1 MYSKIA
7 INNVKKSFKDYAIYF
22 LTIAFAVC
30 IFYSFNAIDA
40 QKAVLDMNKSQAE
53 YMTVVTTLISYV
65 SVFVSFILGG
75 LILYANNFLIKK
87 RKKELGIYMTLGM
100 KKSKISKILLGETLI
115 VGILSLAAGLLLGVL
130 LSQGL
135 SLFTAKLFEVD
146 MTEFKFIISFG
157 AISKT
162 ILYFAIIFGILM
174 IFNTTIVSRYKLI
187 DMLNAG
193 RKNEEIK
200 IKNPIIS
207 SIIFI
212 ISVVILVFAYYLVS
226 KVGLNMQKIEFK
238 ASIVLGILGT
248 VGFFFGIS
256 GFLIAIVQKSKI
268 LGTVGFFFGISGF
281 LIAIVQKSKNIYLKK
296 LNIFITRQISSKVNT
311 NFVSMAVISLMLF
324 ITIVLLSTGLSFKNA
339 LEAGIVAP
347 FDASVKLYTE
357 EGDKYTSVEQLLNI
371 ANYDIKD
378 NKAIFFN
385 TYRMNG
391 PDPNSILK
399 NYAVGDFKK
408 DLDNGK
414 QRWESIDL
422 IKLSDFNKIREL
434 EGKSTFIMDDDEVM
448 LLSNFKSA
456 KSSIENMIKLKGIVN
471 LNGKEYKV
479 ANTEYLDD
487 ALYNSSIADNV
498 LTLIVNDNFDGN
510 IYLSN
515 AYMNVNYKNPG
526 DESAEEDMQNS
537 FHNKKDNK
545 ELYDLPLV
553 VYTKQDVYNEN
564 KTMGATVLYIG
575 LYLGIIFLIAS
586 AAVLALQQ
594 LSEAS
599 DSSDRYKALKRIG
612 ATEKMINKTIF
623 AQTVIYFVMPLGLAI
638 VSSIVGI
645 NVVNKFLII
654 YGNTNIVPTA
664 LLTLAILV
672 IVYGGYFYVTYTGYK
687 SIVKNSK

>member
-7 INNVKKSFKDYAIYF
+7 INNVKKSFKDYTIYF

-40 QKAVLDMNKSQAE
+40 QKAVLVMSKSQAE

-65 SVFVSFILGG
+65 SIFVSFILGG

-100 KKSKISKILLGETLI
+100 SKSKISKILLGETLI
-115 VGILSLAAGLLLGVL
+115 VGILSLVAGLLLGVL

-146 MTEFKFIISFG
+146 MTEFKFIVSFG
-157 AISKT
+157 AIGKT
-162 ILYFAIIFGILM
+162 ILYFAIIFGVLM

-200 IKNPIIS
+200 IKNPIVS

-212 ISVVILVFAYYLVS
+212 ISVVILVFAYYLVT

-238 ASIVLGILGT
+238 ASIVFGILGT
-248 VGFFFGIS
+248 VGFFFGIA
-256 GFLIAIVQKSKI
+256 GFIISMVQR
-268 LGTVGFFFGISGF
+268 
-281 LIAIVQKSKNIYLKK
+281 SKNIYLKK

-311 NFVSMAVISLMLF
+311 NFLSMAVISLMLF
-324 ITIVLLSTGLSFKNA
+324 ITIVILSTGLSFKSA

-347 FDASVKLYTE
+347 FDASVKLFTE
-357 EGDKYTSVEQLLNI
+357 EGEKYTSVEQILNI
-371 ANYDIKD
+371 AKYDVKD

-385 TYRMNG
+385 TYRMDG
-391 PDPNSILK
+391 PDANSILK
-399 NYAVGDFKK
+399 DYAVGDFKK

-414 QRWESIDL
+414 QRWESIDM

-434 EGKSTFIMDDDEVM
+434 EGKSTFTMNDDEVM

-456 KSSIENMIKLKGIVN
+456 KASIENMIKLKGTVN

-479 ANTEYLDD
+479 ANTDYLDD
-487 ALYNSSIADNV
+487 ALYNSVIADNV

-510 IYLSN
+510 IYLSD
-515 AYMNVNYKNPG
+515 AYMDVNYKNPG

-537 FHNKKDNK
+537 FHNVKDNK
-545 ELYDLPLV
+545 ELYDLPLI

-564 KTMGATVLYIG
+564 KGVSTIILYIG
-575 LYLGIIFLIAS
+575 LYLGIVFLIAS
-586 AAVLALQQ
+586 AAVLALQK

-599 DSSDRYKALKRIG
+599 DSSDRYKALKKIG

-623 AQTVIYFVMPLGLAI
+623 AQTVIYFIMPLGLAI

-645 NVVNKFLII
+645 NVVNKYLSLF
-654 YGNTNIVPTA
+654 GNTNIVPTA

-687 SIVKNSK
+687 SIIKNSK

>member
-7 INNVKKSFKDYAIYF
+7 INNVKKSFKDYTIYF

-100 KKSKISKILLGETLI
+100 RKSKISKILLGETLI
-115 VGILSLAAGLLLGVL
+115 VGILSLVAGLLLGVL

-146 MTEFKFIISFG
+146 MAEFKFIVSFG

-162 ILYFAIIFGILM
+162 IFYFTIIFGILM

-212 ISVVILVFAYYLVS
+212 ISVAILVFAYYLVS
-226 KVGLNMQKIEFK
+226 KGGLNMQKIEFK
-238 ASIVLGILGT
+238 SSVVLG
-248 VGFFFGIS
+248 
-256 GFLIAIVQKSKI
+256 I

-347 FDASVKLYTE
+347 FDASVKLFTA
-357 EGDKYTSVEQLLNI
+357 EGDKYTSIEQILDI
-371 ANYDIKD
+371 AKYDVKD

-385 TYRMNG
+385 IYRMDG
-391 PDPNSILK
+391 PDANSILK

-414 QRWESIDL
+414 QRWEFIDM
-422 IKLSDFNKIREL
+422 IKLSDFNKLREL
-434 EGKSTFIMDDDEVM
+434 EGKGIFTMNEDEVM

-456 KSSIENMIKLKGIVN
+456 KQSIENMIKLKGTVN

-479 ANTEYLDD
+479 ANTDYLDD
-487 ALYNSSIADNV
+487 AIWNSSIADNV
-498 LTLIVNDNFDGN
+498 LTIIVNDNFDGN

-515 AYMNVNYKNPG
+515 AYMNVNYKNPSNK
-526 DESAEEDMQNS
+526 SAEEDMQNS
-537 FHNKKDNK
+537 FHNTKDNK
-545 ELYDLPLV
+545 ELYDLPLIA
-553 VYTKQDVYNEN
+553 YTKQDVYNEN
-564 KTMGATVLYIG
+564 KGMSTTILYIG
-575 LYLGIIFLIAS
+575 LYLGIVFLIAS

-599 DSSDRYKALKRIG
+599 DSSDRYKALKKIG
-612 ATEKMINKTIF
+612 ATEKIINKTIF
-623 AQTVIYFVMPLGLAI
+623 AQTVIYFVIPLGLAI

-645 NVVNKFLII
+645 NVVNKFLIM

>member
-256 GFLIAIVQKSKI
+256 GFLIAIVQKSK
-268 LGTVGFFFGISGF
+268 
-281 LIAIVQKSKNIYLKK
+281 NIYLKK

-357 EGDKYTSVEQLLNI
+357 EGDKYTSVERLLNI
-371 ANYDIKD
+371 AKYDFKD

-385 TYRMNG
+385 TYRMDG

-399 NYAVGDFKK
+399 DYAVGDFKK

-434 EGKSTFIMDDDEVM
+434 EGKSTFTMDDDEVM

-456 KSSIENMIKLKGIVN
+456 KSSIENMIKLNGIVN

-515 AYMNVNYKNPG
+515 AYMNVNYKNPN

>member
-7 INNVKKSFKDYAIYF
+7 INNVKKSFKDYSIYF

-30 IFYSFNAIDA
+30 IFYSFNSIDA

-53 YMTVVTTLISYV
+53 YMGVVTTLISYV
-65 SVFVSFILGG
+65 SLFVSFILGA

-100 KKSKISKILLGETLI
+100 SKRKISKILVSETLI
-115 VGILSLAAGLLLGVL
+115 VGILSLCAGLFLGVVI
-130 LSQGL
+130 SQGL
-135 SLFTAKLFEVD
+135 SVFTAKLFEVE
-146 MTEFKFIISFG
+146 MSEFKFVISYQ
-157 AISKT
+157 AIGKT
-162 ILYFAIIFGILM
+162 ILYFAIIFGMLM

-212 ISVVILVFAYYLVS
+212 ISVAILVLAYYLVC
-226 KVGLNMQKIEFK
+226 KVGLNMQKIEFN

-256 GFLIAIVQKSKI
+256 GFIISMLQKN
-268 LGTVGFFFGISGF
+268 
-281 LIAIVQKSKNIYLKK
+281 KNIYLKK

-311 NFVSMAVISLMLF
+311 NFISMAVISLMLF
-324 ITIVLLSTGLSFKNA
+324 ITIVLLSTGLSFKSA

-347 FDASVKLYTE
+347 FDVSVKLFTD
-357 EGDKYTSVEQLLNI
+357 EGEKYTSVDQVLNL
-371 ANYDIKD
+371 AKYDVKD
-378 NKAIFFN
+378 NNAIFFN
-385 TYRMNG
+385 AYKIDG
-391 PDPNSILK
+391 PDVNSILK
-399 NYAVGDFKK
+399 NYSVGEFKK
-408 DLDNGK
+408 NLDNGK
-414 QRWESIDL
+414 ERWGYIEA
-422 IKLSDFNKIREL
+422 IKLSDFNKIRQL
-434 EGKSTFIMDDDEVM
+434 QGKSTFTMNEDEVM
-448 LLSNFKSA
+448 LLSNLKSV
-456 KSSIENMIKLKGIVN
+456 KSSVENMINLKGTVD
-471 LNGKEYKV
+471 LNGKQYKV
-479 ANTEYLDD
+479 ANTEYLNDAIWNSGVAADKLILIINDD
-487 ALYNSSIADNV
+487 
-498 LTLIVNDNFDGN
+498 FDEN
-510 IYLSN
+510 ISLSN
-515 AYMNVNYKNPG
+515 AYMDVNYKNSNEEAIQNDIENTFKNLKNN
-526 DESAEEDMQNS
+526 DELRS
-537 FHNKKDNK
+537 
-545 ELYDLPLV
+545 LPILS
-553 VYTKQDVYNEN
+553 YTKQDLYNVR
-564 KTMGATVLYIG
+564 KGLSTTILYVG

-599 DSSDRYKALKRIG
+599 DSSDRYKALKKIG
-612 ATEKMINKTIF
+612 ATEKMIDKAIF
-623 AQTVIYFVMPLGLAI
+623 KQTVIYFIMPLGLAI

-645 NVVNKFLII
+645 NVVNKFISL

-672 IVYGGYFYVTYTGYK
+672 IVYGGYFYITYTGYK

>member
-7 INNVKKSFKDYAIYF
+7 INNVKKSFKDYTIYF

-30 IFYSFNAIDA
+30 IFYSFNSIEA
-40 QKAVLDMNKSQAE
+40 QKALLDMNKSQAE

-100 KKSKISKILLGETLI
+100 SKNKISKILLGETLI
-115 VGILSLAAGLLLGVL
+115 VGILSLVAGLLLGLL

-146 MTEFKFIISFG
+146 MTDFKFIVSFG

-200 IKNPIIS
+200 IKNPIVS
-207 SIIFI
+207 SIVFI
-212 ISVVILVFAYYLVS
+212 ISVAILVFAYYLVT
-226 KVGLNMQKIEFK
+226 KVGLNMQRIEFK

-248 VGFFFGIS
+248 VGFFFGIA
-256 GFLIAIVQKSKI
+256 GFI
-268 LGTVGFFFGISGF
+268 IS
-281 LIAIVQKSKNIYLKK
+281 IIQKSKNIYLKK

-311 NFVSMAVISLMLF
+311 NFISMAVISLMLF
-324 ITIVLLSTGLSFKNA
+324 ITIVLLSTGLSFKSA

-347 FDASVKLYTE
+347 FDASVKLFTE
-357 EGDKYTSVEQLLNI
+357 EGEEYTSVEQILNI
-371 ANYDIKD
+371 AKYDVKD

-385 TYRMNG
+385 TYRMDG
-391 PDPNSILK
+391 PDANSILK

-408 DLDNGK
+408 DLDNRD
-414 QRWESIDL
+414 QRWEFIDV

-434 EGKSTFIMDDDEVM
+434 EGKSTFTMNDDEVM

-456 KSSIENMIKLKGIVN
+456 KSSIENMIKLKGLVN

-487 ALYNSSIADNV
+487 AIYNSSIADNV
-498 LTLIVNDNFDGN
+498 LTLIVSDNFDGN
-510 IYLSN
+510 IYLNN
-515 AYMNVNYKNPG
+515 AYMDVNYKNPSDG
-526 DESAEEDMQNS
+526 LAEEDIQNS
-537 FHNKKDNK
+537 FHYTNDNK
-545 ELYDLPLV
+545 ELYDLHLI

-564 KTMGATVLYIG
+564 KSMGTIILYIG
-575 LYLGIIFLIAS
+575 LYLGIVFLIAS

-599 DSSDRYKALKRIG
+599 DSSDRYKALKKIG

-645 NVVNKFLII
+645 NVVNKFLSL
-654 YGNTNIVPTA
+654 YGNTNIVPTS

-687 SIVKNSK
+687 SIIKNSK

>member
-115 VGILSLAAGLLLGVL
+115 VGILSLATGLLLGVL

-256 GFLIAIVQKSKI
+256 GFI
-268 LGTVGFFFGISGF
+268 IS
-281 LIAIVQKSKNIYLKK
+281 IVQKSKNIYLKK

-324 ITIVLLSTGLSFKNA
+324 ITIVLLSTGLSFKSA
-339 LEAGIVAP
+339 LEVGIVAP

-371 ANYDIKD
+371 SNYDVKD

-385 TYRMNG
+385 TYRMDG

-399 NYAVGDFKK
+399 NYAVGEFKK
-408 DLDNGK
+408 DLDNGE
-414 QRWESIDL
+414 QRWESISV

-434 EGKSTFIMDDDEVM
+434 EGKSTFTMNNDEVM
-448 LLSNFKSA
+448 LLSNFNTA

-487 ALYNSSIADNV
+487 ALYNSSVADNV

-515 AYMNVNYKNPG
+515 AYMNVNYKNPS

-599 DSSDRYKALKRIG
+599 DSSDRYKALKKVG

-645 NVVNKFLII
+645 NVVNKFLIM

>member
-7 INNVKKSFKDYAIYF
+7 INNVKKSFKDYTIYF

-40 QKAVLDMNKSQAE
+40 QKAVLVMSKSQAE

-65 SVFVSFILGG
+65 SIFVSFILGG

-100 KKSKISKILLGETLI
+100 SKSKISKILLGETLI
-115 VGILSLAAGLLLGVL
+115 VGILSLVAGLLLGVL

-146 MTEFKFIISFG
+146 MTEFKFIVSFG
-157 AISKT
+157 AIGKT
-162 ILYFAIIFGILM
+162 ILYFAIIFGVLM

-200 IKNPIIS
+200 IKNPIVS

-212 ISVVILVFAYYLVS
+212 ISVAILVFAYYLVT
-226 KVGLNMQKIEFK
+226 KVGLNMQKIEFE

-248 VGFFFGIS
+248 VGFFFGIA
-256 GFLIAIVQKSKI
+256 GFIISMVQR
-268 LGTVGFFFGISGF
+268 
-281 LIAIVQKSKNIYLKK
+281 SKNIYLKK

-311 NFVSMAVISLMLF
+311 NFLSMAVISLMLF
-324 ITIVLLSTGLSFKNA
+324 ITIVILSTGLSFKSA

-347 FDASVKLYTE
+347 FDASVKLFTE
-357 EGDKYTSVEQLLNI
+357 EGEKYTSVDQILNI
-371 ANYDIKD
+371 AKYDVKD

-385 TYRMNG
+385 TYRMDG
-391 PDPNSILK
+391 PDANSILK
-399 NYAVGDFKK
+399 DYAVGDFKK

-414 QRWESIDL
+414 QRWESIDM

-434 EGKSTFIMDDDEVM
+434 EGKSTFTMNDDEVM

-456 KSSIENMIKLKGIVN
+456 KASIENMIKLKGTVN

-479 ANTEYLDD
+479 ANTDYLDD
-487 ALYNSSIADNV
+487 ALYNSVIADNV

-510 IYLSN
+510 IYLSD

-537 FHNKKDNK
+537 FHNVKDNK
-545 ELYDLPLV
+545 ELYDLPLI

-564 KTMGATVLYIG
+564 KGVSTIILYIG
-575 LYLGIIFLIAS
+575 LYLGIVFLIAS

-599 DSSDRYKALKRIG
+599 DSSDRYKALKKIG

-623 AQTVIYFVMPLGLAI
+623 AQTVIYFIMPLGLAI

-645 NVVNKFLII
+645 NVVNKYLSLF
-654 YGNTNIVPTA
+654 GNTNIVPTA

-687 SIVKNSK
+687 SIIKNSK

>member
-256 GFLIAIVQKSKI
+256 GFLIAIVQKSK
-268 LGTVGFFFGISGF
+268 
-281 LIAIVQKSKNIYLKK
+281 NIYLKK

-357 EGDKYTSVEQLLNI
+357 EGEKYTSVEQLLNI
-371 ANYDIKD
+371 AKYDVKD
-378 NKAIFFN
+378 NDVIFFN
-385 TYRMNG
+385 TYTMEG

-399 NYAVGDFKK
+399 DYAVGEFKK

-414 QRWESIDL
+414 QRWEFIDM
-422 IKLSDFNKIREL
+422 IKLSDFNKLREL
-434 EGKSTFIMDDDEVM
+434 EGKSTFTMNDDEVM

-456 KSSIENMIKLKGIVN
+456 KSSIENMIKLNGIVN

-515 AYMNVNYKNPG
+515 AYMNVNYKNPS

-645 NVVNKFLII
+645 NVVNKFLIM

>member
-7 INNVKKSFKDYAIYF
+7 INNVKKSFKDYTIYF

-115 VGILSLAAGLLLGVL
+115 VGILSLATGLLLGVL

-162 ILYFAIIFGILM
+162 ILYFAIIFAILM

-200 IKNPIIS
+200 IKNPIVS

-212 ISVVILVFAYYLVS
+212 ISAFILIVAYYLVS

-238 ASIVLGILGT
+238 ASIVLG
-248 VGFFFGIS
+248 
-256 GFLIAIVQKSKI
+256 I

-371 ANYDIKD
+371 AKYDFKD

-385 TYRMNG
+385 TYRMDG

-399 NYAVGDFKK
+399 DYAVGEFKK

-422 IKLSDFNKIREL
+422 IKLSDFNKLREL
-434 EGKSTFIMDDDEVM
+434 EGKSTFTMNDDEVM
-448 LLSNFKSA
+448 LLSNFNTA
-456 KSSIENMIKLKGIVN
+456 KSSIENMIKLNGIVN
-471 LNGKEYKV
+471 LNGKEYKI

-498 LTLIVNDNFDGN
+498 LTLIVNDNFDGD

-526 DESAEEDMQNS
+526 DESAEEDIKNS
-537 FHNKKDNK
+537 FYNTKDNK
-545 ELYDLPLV
+545 ELYNLPLIT
-553 VYTKQDVYNEN
+553 YTKQDVYDQN
-564 KTMGATVLYIG
+564 KTMGVTILYIG
-575 LYLGIIFLIAS
+575 LYLGIVFLIES

-645 NVVNKFLII
+645 NVVNKFLSM
-654 YGNTNIVPTA
+654 YGNTNIVPTS

>member
-7 INNVKKSFKDYAIYF
+7 INNVKKSFKDYTIYF

-53 YMTVVTTLISYV
+53 YMAVVTTLISYV

-100 KKSKISKILLGETLI
+100 RKSKISKILLGETLI
-115 VGILSLAAGLLLGVL
+115 VGVLSLVAGLLLGVL

-146 MTEFKFIISFG
+146 MTEFKFIVSFG
-157 AISKT
+157 AIGKT
-162 ILYFAIIFGILM
+162 ILYFTIIFGILM

-212 ISVVILVFAYYLVS
+212 ISVAILVFAYYLVS
-226 KVGLNMQKIEFK
+226 KGGLNMQKIEFK
-238 ASIVLGILGT
+238 ASIVLG
-248 VGFFFGIS
+248 
-256 GFLIAIVQKSKI
+256 I

-347 FDASVKLYTE
+347 FDASVKLFTA
-357 EGDKYTSVEQLLNI
+357 EGDKYTSIEQILDI
-371 ANYDIKD
+371 AKYDVKD

-385 TYRMNG
+385 IYRMDG
-391 PDPNSILK
+391 PDANSILK

-414 QRWESIDL
+414 QRWEFIDM
-422 IKLSDFNKIREL
+422 IKLSDFNKLREL
-434 EGKSTFIMDDDEVM
+434 EGKGIFTMNEDEVM

-456 KSSIENMIKLKGIVN
+456 KQSIENMIKLKGTVN

-479 ANTEYLDD
+479 ANTDYLDD
-487 ALYNSSIADNV
+487 AIWNSSIADNV
-498 LTLIVNDNFDGN
+498 LTIIVNDNFDGN

-515 AYMNVNYKNPG
+515 AYMNVNYKNPSNK
-526 DESAEEDMQNS
+526 SAEEDMQNS
-537 FHNKKDNK
+537 FHNTKDNK
-545 ELYDLPLV
+545 ELYDLPLIA
-553 VYTKQDVYNEN
+553 YTKQDVYNEN
-564 KTMGATVLYIG
+564 KGMSTTILYIG
-575 LYLGIIFLIAS
+575 LYLGIVFLIAS

-599 DSSDRYKALKRIG
+599 DSSDRYKALKKIG

-645 NVVNKFLII
+645 RVVNKFLSM

>member
-7 INNVKKSFKDYAIYF
+7 INNVKKSFKDYTIYF

-40 QKAVLDMNKSQAE
+40 QKAVLDMSKSQAE

-100 KKSKISKILLGETLI
+100 RKSKISKILLGETLI
-115 VGILSLAAGLLLGVL
+115 VGILSLVAGLLLGVL

-146 MTEFKFIISFG
+146 MAEFKFIVSFG

-162 ILYFAIIFGILM
+162 IFYFTIIFGILM

-212 ISVVILVFAYYLVS
+212 ISVAILVFAYYLVS
-226 KVGLNMQKIEFK
+226 KGGLNMQKIEFK
-238 ASIVLGILGT
+238 ASIVLG
-248 VGFFFGIS
+248 
-256 GFLIAIVQKSKI
+256 I

-347 FDASVKLYTE
+347 FDASVKLFTA
-357 EGDKYTSVEQLLNI
+357 EGDKYTSIEQILDI
-371 ANYDIKD
+371 AKYDVKD

-385 TYRMNG
+385 IYRMDG
-391 PDPNSILK
+391 PDANSILK

-414 QRWESIDL
+414 QRWEFIDM
-422 IKLSDFNKIREL
+422 IKLSDFNKLREL
-434 EGKSTFIMDDDEVM
+434 EGKGIFTMNEDEVM

-456 KSSIENMIKLKGIVN
+456 KQSIENMIKLKGTVN

-479 ANTEYLDD
+479 ANTDYLDD
-487 ALYNSSIADNV
+487 AIWNSSIADNV
-498 LTLIVNDNFDGN
+498 LTIIVNDNFDGN

-515 AYMNVNYKNPG
+515 AYMNVNYKNPSNK
-526 DESAEEDMQNS
+526 SAEEDMQNS
-537 FHNKKDNK
+537 FHNTKDNK
-545 ELYDLPLV
+545 ELYDLPLIA
-553 VYTKQDVYNEN
+553 YTKQDVYNEN
-564 KTMGATVLYIG
+564 KGMSTTILYIG
-575 LYLGIIFLIAS
+575 LYLGIVFLIAS

-599 DSSDRYKALKRIG
+599 DSSDRYKALKKIG

-645 NVVNKFLII
+645 RVVNKFLSM

>member
-7 INNVKKSFKDYAIYF
+7 INNVKKSFKDYTIYF
-22 LTIAFAVC
+22 LTIAFSVC
-30 IFYSFNAIDA
+30 IFYSFNSIEA
-40 QKAVLDMNKSQAE
+40 QKAVLDMNKSQAD

-100 KKSKISKILLGETLI
+100 SKSKISKILLGETLI
-115 VGILSLAAGLLLGVL
+115 VGVLSLVAGLLLGVF

-157 AISKT
+157 AIGKT
-162 ILYFAIIFGILM
+162 ILYFAIIFGVLM

-200 IKNPIIS
+200 IKNSIVS

-212 ISVVILVFAYYLVS
+212 ISVAMLGCAYYLVT
-226 KVGLNMQKIEFK
+226 KVGLNIAKIEFNV
-238 ASIVLGILGT
+238 SIVLGILGT
-248 VGFFFGIS
+248 VGFFFGIA
-256 GFLIAIVQKSKI
+256 GFI
-268 LGTVGFFFGISGF
+268 IS
-281 LIAIVQKSKNIYLKK
+281 VVEKNKNIYLKK
-296 LNIFITRQISSKVNT
+296 LNIFIIRQISSKVNT

-324 ITIVLLSTGLSFKNA
+324 ITIVVLSTGLSFKSA

-347 FDASVKLYTE
+347 FDASVGLFIE
-357 EGDKYTSVEQLLNI
+357 EGEKYTNLEQILNS
-371 ANYDIKD
+371 AKYDVKD
-378 NKAIFFN
+378 NKAIFIN
-385 TYRMNG
+385 SYKMDG
-391 PDPNSILK
+391 LDANSILK

-414 QRWESIDL
+414 QRRESIDV

-434 EGKSTFIMDDDEVM
+434 EGKRTFTMNDDEVM
-448 LLSNFKSA
+448 LLSDFKSA
-456 KSSIENMIKLKGIVN
+456 KSSIKNMIKLKGTVN

-487 ALYNSSIADNV
+487 AIYNSTIADNV
-498 LTLIVNDNFDGN
+498 LTLIVSDNFDGN
-510 IYLSN
+510 IYLDS
-515 AYMNVNYKNPG
+515 AYMNVNYKNPKDG
-526 DESAEEDMQNS
+526 SAEEDIQKSLSNIKNNQEFS
-537 FHNKKDNK
+537 DLFLVLYAKQDIYSQSK
-545 ELYDLPLV
+545 EL
-553 VYTKQDVYNEN
+553 TS
-564 KTMGATVLYIG
+564 TILYIG
-575 LYLGIIFLIAS
+575 LYLGIVFLIAS
-586 AAVLALQQ
+586 AAILALQQ

-599 DSSDRYKALKRIG
+599 DSSSRYKALKKIG

-623 AQTVIYFVMPLGLAI
+623 NQTVIYFAMPLGLAI

-645 NVVNKFLII
+645 NVVNKFLSL

-664 LLTLAILV
+664 LLTLIILV
-672 IVYGGYFYVTYTGYK
+672 IVYGGYFCVTYTGYK
-687 SIVKNSK
+687 SIIKNSK

>member
-7 INNVKKSFKDYAIYF
+7 INNVKKSFKDYTIYF

-40 QKAVLDMNKSQAE
+40 QKAVLDMSKSQAE

-100 KKSKISKILLGETLI
+100 RKSKISKILLGETLI
-115 VGILSLAAGLLLGVL
+115 VGILSLVAGLLLGVL

-146 MTEFKFIISFG
+146 MAEFKFIVSFG

-162 ILYFAIIFGILM
+162 IFYFTIIFGILM

-212 ISVVILVFAYYLVS
+212 ISVAILVFAYYLVS
-226 KVGLNMQKIEFK
+226 KGGLNMQKIEFK
-238 ASIVLGILGT
+238 ASIVLG
-248 VGFFFGIS
+248 
-256 GFLIAIVQKSKI
+256 I

-347 FDASVKLYTE
+347 FDASVKLFTA
-357 EGDKYTSVEQLLNI
+357 EGDKYTSIEQILDI
-371 ANYDIKD
+371 AKYDVKD

-385 TYRMNG
+385 IYRMDG
-391 PDPNSILK
+391 PDANSILK

-414 QRWESIDL
+414 QRWEFIDM
-422 IKLSDFNKIREL
+422 IKLSDFNKLREL
-434 EGKSTFIMDDDEVM
+434 EGKGIFTMNEDEVM

-456 KSSIENMIKLKGIVN
+456 KQSIENMIKLKGTVN

-479 ANTEYLDD
+479 ANTDYLDD
-487 ALYNSSIADNV
+487 AIWNSSIADNV
-498 LTLIVNDNFDGN
+498 LTIIVNDNFDGN

-515 AYMNVNYKNPG
+515 AYMNVNYKNPSNK
-526 DESAEEDMQNS
+526 SAEEDMQNS
-537 FHNKKDNK
+537 FHNTKDNK
-545 ELYDLPLV
+545 ELYDLPLIA
-553 VYTKQDVYNEN
+553 YTKQDVYNEN
-564 KTMGATVLYIG
+564 KGMSTTILYIG
-575 LYLGIIFLIAS
+575 LYLGIVFLIAS

-599 DSSDRYKALKRIG
+599 DSSDRYKALKKIG

-645 NVVNKFLII
+645 NVVNKFLIM

>member
-115 VGILSLAAGLLLGVL
+115 VGILSLATGLLLGVL

-200 IKNPIIS
+200 IKNPIIA

-256 GFLIAIVQKSKI
+256 GFI
-268 LGTVGFFFGISGF
+268 IS
-281 LIAIVQKSKNIYLKK
+281 IVQKSKNIYLKK

-324 ITIVLLSTGLSFKNA
+324 ITIVLLSTGLSFKSA
-339 LEAGIVAP
+339 LEVGIVAP

-371 ANYDIKD
+371 ANYDVKD

-385 TYRMNG
+385 TYRMDG

-399 NYAVGDFKK
+399 NYAVGEFKK
-408 DLDNGK
+408 DLDNGE
-414 QRWESIDL
+414 QRWESISV

-434 EGKSTFIMDDDEVM
+434 EGKSTFTMNNDEVM
-448 LLSNFKSA
+448 LLSNFNTA

-487 ALYNSSIADNV
+487 ALYNSSVADNV

-515 AYMNVNYKNPG
+515 AYMNVNYKNPS

-599 DSSDRYKALKRIG
+599 DSSDRYKALKKVG

-645 NVVNKFLII
+645 NVVNKFLIM

>member
-7 INNVKKSFKDYAIYF
+7 INNVKKSFKDYTIYF

-200 IKNPIIS
+200 IKNSIVS

-212 ISVVILVFAYYLVS
+212 ISALILIVAYYLVS

-256 GFLIAIVQKSKI
+256 GFLIAIVQKSK
-268 LGTVGFFFGISGF
+268 
-281 LIAIVQKSKNIYLKK
+281 NIYFKK

-311 NFVSMAVISLMLF
+311 NFISMAVISLMLF

-357 EGDKYTSVEQLLNI
+357 EGDKYTSIEQLLNI
-371 ANYDIKD
+371 AKYDFKD

-385 TYRMNG
+385 TYRMDG

-399 NYAVGDFKK
+399 DYAVGEFKK

-422 IKLSDFNKIREL
+422 IKLSDFNKLREL
-434 EGKSTFIMDDDEVM
+434 EGKSTFTMNDDEVM
-448 LLSNFKSA
+448 LLSNFNTA

-487 ALYNSSIADNV
+487 ALYNSSVADNV
-498 LTLIVNDNFDGN
+498 LTLIVNDNFDGD

-526 DESAEEDMQNS
+526 DESAEEDIKNS
-537 FHNKKDNK
+537 FYNTKDNK
-545 ELYDLPLV
+545 ELYDLPLIT
-553 VYTKQDVYNEN
+553 YTKQDVYDQN
-564 KTMGATVLYIG
+564 KTMGVTILYIG
-575 LYLGIIFLIAS
+575 LYLGIVFLIAS

-599 DSSDRYKALKRIG
+599 DSSDRYKALKKIG

-645 NVVNKFLII
+645 NVVNKFLSM
-654 YGNTNIVPTA
+654 YGNTNIVPTS